1 MPELPVR
8 IYLPDV
14 RERKFLHG
22 APGQYSERVSA
33 SIEAEL
39 RALPSGADWSADVVA
54 VAREAVGGDPRTGDT
69 ITLYRGGFAD
79 TRTWNSRKWVKID
92 QWIDGQMIV
101 SGTVRS
107 PLLAPRSLTTDI
119 LKAEDDEGVISG
131 EQYAFDTLRTQET
144 MLRSFEAE
152 HFQSTANLLV
162 DTLQIGNGNV
172 SFFNLNNELLSLTGE
187 RRLSIPIIPRS
198 SRPQAFRLPS
208 GQALADYR
216 RDSVNDTITLQIQ
229 VQTTLEARGRR
240 LAYTRVYY
248 DIRAWYGTAISAA
261 AGTETILHTWSGE
274 RTVGSQRTGTGS
286 DSSRIYN
293 PITRTDAEAPTNG
306 SSPLTITLAQSPLEA
321 TRYLFFDANYF
332 PDISQGQV
340 INEDDGRYN
349 VDSGGFS
356 QVHEVSVSIIV
367 TKQGND

>member
-39 RALPSGADWSADVVA
+39 RALAPGADWPSDVVA

-92 QWIDGQMIV
+92 QWIDGQTIV

-107 PLLAPRSLTTDI
+107 TLLAPRSLTTDI

-162 DTLQIGNGNV
+162 DTLQIGNSNV
-172 SFFNLNNELLSLTGE
+172 SFFNLNDELLSLSGE
-187 RRLSIPIIPRS
+187 QRISIPVNRRA
-198 SRPQAFRLPS
+198 SRPQAFRLPM
-208 GQALADYR
+208 GQAPANYR
-216 RDSVNDTITLQIQ
+216 RDANSDVISLQVQFGVTLQLSSTGSPSASIN
-229 VQTTLEARGRR
+229 LD
-240 LAYTRVYY
+240 LRV
-248 DIRAWYGTAISAA
+248 WYGTSLSAS
-261 AGTETILHTWSGE
+261 AGTETILGTWSLTRSVSG
-274 RTVGSQRTGTGS
+274 RFNSLSFYGAPDTGAT
-286 DSSRIYN
+286 
-293 PITRTDAEAPTNG
+293 
-306 SSPLTITLAQSPLEA
+306 PLTITIPQSPIRER
-321 TRYLFFDANYF
+321 RYLFFDANYF
-332 PDISQGQV
+332 LTSSNPIIQGISL
-340 INEDDGRYN
+340 
-349 VDSGGFS
+349 SAFS
-356 QVHEVSVSIIV
+356 SPPLIEANAIV